1 VDARPTVVVVVVVPH
16 PARVGD
22 ERVSAD
28 VDVDAAT
35 RATARAS
42 SRTRRRSVVVIII
55 ARDDAQCRSRRPAV
69 VVVPMAKLTEIE
81 DGESVGIG
89 LAGSELPRRRRA
101 RRARAARVDEEDA
114 HDSVRA
120 PPSMTTTATATA
132 TRSWEYGRLARR
144 YVAVSVVLAF
154 AMAVIKRVVSYV
166 S

>member
-1 VDARPTVVVVVVVPH
+1 MDARPTVVVVVAPH

-42 SRTRRRSVVVIII
+42 SRTRRRSVVIII

-69 VVVPMAKLTEIE
+69 VAVAMAKLTEIE

-120 PPSMTTTATATA
+120 PPSMTTTTATA

>member
-1 VDARPTVVVVVVVPH
+1 
-16 PARVGD
+16 
-22 ERVSAD
+22 
-28 VDVDAAT
+28 
-35 RATARAS
+35 
-42 SRTRRRSVVVIII
+42 
-55 ARDDAQCRSRRPAV
+55 
-69 VVVPMAKLTEIE
+69 MAKLTEIE

-101 RRARAARVDEEDA
+101 RRARAARVGEEDE

-120 PPSMTTTATATA
+120 PPSIGTTTTTTTTT

-154 AMAVIKRVVSYV
+154 AMAVIRRVVSYV

>member
-1 VDARPTVVVVVVVPH
+1 
-16 PARVGD
+16 
-22 ERVSAD
+22 
-28 VDVDAAT
+28 
-35 RATARAS
+35 
-42 SRTRRRSVVVIII
+42 
-55 ARDDAQCRSRRPAV
+55 
-69 VVVPMAKLTEIE
+69 MAKLTEIE

-120 PPSMTTTATATA
+120 PPSMTTTTATA

>member
-1 VDARPTVVVVVVVPH
+1 
-16 PARVGD
+16 
-22 ERVSAD
+22 
-28 VDVDAAT
+28 
-35 RATARAS
+35 
-42 SRTRRRSVVVIII
+42 
-55 ARDDAQCRSRRPAV
+55 
-69 VVVPMAKLTEIE
+69 MAKLTEIE

-101 RRARAARVDEEDA
+101 RRARAARVGEEDE

-120 PPSMTTTATATA
+120 PPSIGTTTTTTTT

-154 AMAVIKRVVSYV
+154 AMAVIRRVMSYV